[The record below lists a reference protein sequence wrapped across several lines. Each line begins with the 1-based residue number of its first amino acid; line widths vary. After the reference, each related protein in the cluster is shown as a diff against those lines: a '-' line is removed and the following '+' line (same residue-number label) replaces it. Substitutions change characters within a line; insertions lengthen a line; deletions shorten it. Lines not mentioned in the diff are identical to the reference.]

1 MSEAANSIYSMTGFG
16 RGESEAKGI
25 HVSAEIR
32 CLNNRYYDFLLRA
45 PRSLQN
51 FESELRE
58 LCRRQ
63 IERGRLTL
71 VLSETRSASAPFA
84 VQFDANLAAGYAKQL
99 EALSK
104 SLGLNDKVK
113 LAHLIA
119 FPELLAAAE
128 DAELSKLLSQL
139 VKNATERALTDL
151 QQMRATEGQALAAD
165 MKSRLES
172 IGQSLEEIEKY
183 QHELP
188 ARMLEKMK
196 ERLGRLSLP
205 DTLDPYRLELEMAL
219 LVDRS
224 DITEECVRLR
234 SHLAQGLE
242 TLQSPPAGAG
252 KRLGFILQ
260 ELNREASTIA
270 SKTAS
275 LDISRL
281 TIRIREEIE
290 KLREQVQ
297 NIE

>member
-1 MSEAANSIYSMTGFG
+1 MTGFG
-16 RGESEAKGI
+16 RGEAEAKGI
-25 HVSAEIR
+25 RVGAEIR
-32 CLNNRYYDFLLRA
+32 CLNNRYFDFLLRA

-58 LCRRQ
+58 LCRRS

-71 VLSETRSASAPFA
+71 VVSDTRTASTSFPAIE
-84 VQFDANLAAGYAKQL
+84 FDRKLAANYAKQL
-99 EALSK
+99 QSLSD
-104 SLGLNDKVK
+104 SIGLEDEVK
-113 LAHLIA
+113 LTHLIA
-119 FPELLAAAE
+119 FPELLASAE
-128 DAELSKLLSQL
+128 NPELNQLLSQL
-139 VKNATERALTDL
+139 SKNATERALTDL
-151 QQMRATEGQALAAD
+151 QQMRAAEGQALAAD

-172 IGQSLEEIEKY
+172 IGQAVGEIEQY
-183 QHELP
+183 QQELP

-196 ERLGRLSLP
+196 ERLNRLSLP

-242 TLQSPPAGAG
+242 TLEKPPVGAG

-260 ELNREASTIA
+260 ELTREATTIA
-270 SKTAS
+270 SKTGC